1 MEGRE
6 VMNGFLY
13 RHMAGVGAGSIVTGL
28 VIALLLSPIAGEAA
42 GRSPADEEMTE
53 STPPAAAESTSPAAD
68 ESAPP
73 AAAETTPPAAG
84 ESAPPASD
92 DPTPETPIDQAA
104 PPSGRAAPD
113 LDRLL
118 RRLDELYESSGTTSQ
133 IEITI
138 TKPDKTR
145 TMRLRAWTKG
155 EDKALIVVDAPARDA
170 GTATLKVGKNLWNYL
185 PKISR
190 TIRVPPSMMMGSW
203 MGTDL
208 TNDDIVRESSY
219 EEDYTSELVGESS
232 DPPGWLV
239 RLTAR
244 PDVPGLWNRVDIVF
258 SYDDELPVEARY
270 FDRKDR
276 LSRTMR
282 FREVKMIGGRRIP
295 TVATIVPERE
305 EGQTT
310 ELRYMDI
317 EFGVDLDD
325 DIFSLSRLERRQ

>member
-1 MEGRE
+1 MSSILNRY
-6 VMNGFLY
+6 VN
-13 RHMAGVGAGSIVTGL
+13 GAGAGWIVTGL
-28 VIALLLSPIAGEAA
+28 VIALLLSPIPGEAA

-53 STPPAAAESTSPAAD
+53 STPPATGEGASPASNDPTAD
-68 ESAPP
+68 LPSDEAASPSGEAAPP
-73 AAAETTPPAAG
+73 
-84 ESAPPASD
+84 SD
-92 DPTPETPIDQAA
+92 EAT

-138 TKPDKTR
+138 TKPEKTR

-155 EDKALIVVDAPARDA
+155 DDKALIVVDAPARDA

-232 DPPGWLV
+232 DPQGWLV

-244 PDVPGLWNRVDIVF
+244 PDVAGLWNRVDIVF

-282 FREVKMIGGRRIP
+282 FGEVKTIGGRRIP
-295 TVATIVPERE
+295 TLATIIPERE
-305 EGQTT
+305 EGRST
-310 ELRYMDI
+310 ELRYLDV